1 MVLVASSF
9 GNLGDGGLMRKGGD
23 IADLIRL
30 MAPFESLGAR
40 LCEQPRGTQIGSG
53 EL

>member
-1 MVLVASSF
+1 M
-9 GNLGDGGLMRKGGD
+9 
-23 IADLIRL
+23 ADLIKV

-40 LCEQPRGTQIGSG
+40 LCDQPRGTQIGAG